1 MSNCVACCTTSY
13 FRDLQIP
20 LVLAVATAPVPIITP
35 IVHSTALSAVKPDLR
50 YLWSIALIGSVI
62 NNQELLA
69 ARASFK
75 LGVVGARGRRDCGR
89 GAKRSGSKTANTTI
103 GVRIGIHR
111 WRQRDGLQSQKKAE
125 KSERDA
131 FTRCASRLYPYW
143 LVYAIPVYPC
153 RRPRGR
159 QGELTPYPRPRG
171 LPQ

>member
-1 MSNCVACCTTSY
+1 MSNCVACYATSY

-20 LVLAVATAPVPIITP
+20 LVLAVVTAPVPIITP

-75 LGVVGARGRRDCGR
+75 LGVVGARGGRDCGR
-89 GAKRSGSKTANTTI
+89 RAKRSGSRTANTTI

-111 WRQRDGLQSQKKAE
+111 WRQRDGLLRTVTE
-125 KSERDA
+125 EGREERKR
-131 FTRCASRLYPYW
+131 TRCAPRLS
-143 LVYAIPVYPC
+143 LRLANVAF
-153 RRPRGR
+153 
-159 QGELTPYPRPRG
+159 
-171 LPQ
+171 

>member
-75 LGVVGARGRRDCGR
+75 LGVVGARGGRDRGRR
-89 GAKRSGSKTANTTI
+89 AKRSGSRTANTTI

-111 WRQRDGLQSQKKAE
+111 WRQRDGLQSQKKKAE
-125 KSERDA
+125 RSEKGRV
-131 FTRCASRLYPYW
+131 CALRASTIPLLASIRHSRLPSR
-143 LVYAIPVYPC
+143 AT
-153 RRPRGR
+153 R
-159 QGELTPYPRPRG
+159 
-171 LPQ
+171 

>member
-1 MSNCVACCTTSY
+1 MSNCVACYATSY

-20 LVLAVATAPVPIITP
+20 LVLAVVTAPVPIITP

-75 LGVVGARGRRDCGR
+75 LGVVGARGGRDCGR
-89 GAKRSGSKTANTTI
+89 RAKRSGSGTVNTTI

-111 WRQRDGLQSQKKAE
+111 WRQRGGLQSKKKAE
-125 KSERDA
+125 KREKGRV
-131 FTRCASRLYPYW
+131 CALPAST
-143 LVYAIPVYPC
+143 IPLPTAPSPG
-153 RRPRGR
+153 RPPRGR
-159 QGELTPYPRPRG
+159 RGELT
-171 LPQ
+171 